1 MKKLLLTASAAALM
15 TTPAFAGALIFE
27 PEPEP
32 VVEVA
37 PAPAP
42 LPVIDWSGPYAGL
55 QAGWADADAED
66 DDDDWFIG
74 AHAGYDHDF
83 GGFILGGELAY
94 DWLDMDAGDTE
105 LDHLVRATL
114 KGGYAFTEQT
124 MAYVKGGAAWLD
136 GEDSGNSSESEF
148 GWVAGA
154 GVEHRFTETVSGG
167 VEYLWHD
174 VNNFGDDDVELQTLA
189 ARLTFRF

>member
-42 LPVIDWSGPYAGL
+42 LPVVDWSGPYVGL
-55 QAGWADADAED
+55 QGGWAMADADD
-66 DDDDWFIG
+66 DDDDWFVG

-94 DWLDMDAGDTE
+94 DWLDMNAGDTE

-114 KGGYAFTEQT
+114 KGGYAFTDQT
-124 MAYVKGGAAWLD
+124 MGYVKAGAAWLD
-136 GEDSGNSSESEF
+136 GENAAGSSTDEF

-154 GVEHRFTETVSGG
+154 GVEHRFTDSMSAGL
-167 VEYLWHD
+167 EYLWHD
-174 VNNFGDDDVELQTLA
+174 VDDFDNAEIQTVG
-189 ARLTFRF
+189 ARLSFRF